1 MKFLCSSCSIELT
14 KGDLLLC
21 EQTPIG
27 KLYCSDCLDKKIE
40 KIEQD
45 LINKM
50 VRSECSK
57 E

>member
-27 KLYCSDCLDKKIE
+27 KLYCSDCLDKEIE

-45 LINKM
+45 LINKI
-50 VRSECSK
+50 VRSECSN

>member
-14 KGDLLLC
+14 KNDLLLS

-27 KLYCSDCLDKKIE
+27 KLYCSDCLDKEIG

-45 LINKM
+45 LINKI
-50 VRSECSK
+50 VRSECSEK
-57 E
+57 

>member
-14 KGDLLLC
+14 KNDLLLS

-27 KLYCSDCLDKKIE
+27 KLYCSDCLDKEIE

-45 LINKM
+45 LINKI
-50 VRSECSK
+50 VRSECSN